1 MKKTKIFVMLLS
13 VTAALLAGC
22 TRLEEPVGGKEAVSG
37 KDGRVTFDVALSI
50 PTNDNP
56 ATKAMADDPDIRNI
70 YIVVFGSNN
79 YLNEFVKA
87 MPLNAYN
94 EPNLNAD
101 GSYKYEKVG
110 DVYKV
115 RFSLEQVDKQRY
127 VHVLANVPEGSV
139 PPEFG
144 YVDDVLGKNI
154 YSSEEEDGYWQYLSF
169 PSGIDSDAKDAF
181 DGLKLVRNFAKVSL
195 VADAGSGFTVL
206 GFDLYNVP
214 SRGSFAPFIGL
225 VSERTFQTEWENA
238 GAARDYAALLG
249 DYPGYLMYG
258 STLVSPSYT
267 ESNFPTIDPTADPP
281 YLEPSEP
288 KYCYEHPA
296 SEENPTYII
305 AKLEKG
311 GDGGKFYRLDLVDND
326 GKKSAII
333 RNYHYT
339 VTINS
344 IENDGHGTIEGAE
357 GDPSDYNFTL
367 KAENQNIPEIS
378 NYGAYMET
386 SYVEKVFTTKQ
397 DDVVFKYRY
406 DENISTS
413 LLSDYKSG
421 AVSAINGGG
430 EVHADW
436 PSDGTATGSPDGDG
450 WYTLTYD
457 VADPST
463 ANNFEV
469 LSTFTVTAGEGK
481 KMIRRVVNIISMKQ
495 KELQVNTWSHTDN
508 KLTLSFTLPDGL
520 RRSMFPLQFKF
531 QADDFDNEGRQILS
545 PQDGDLVSGYETT
558 STGSVIYFLKDY
570 EYNTYDSSE
579 GKTITIHFEA
589 PESVTPV
596 MYLTDRDNYFVPLKL
611 GKVFATGLS
620 ANAIA
625 NGTGRET
632 TFEFVTTSTSPITLG
647 LEDLTAVSSSTGI
660 LDGNKYTPNQAGT
673 QRIVLAATTISDPGT
688 VTLSMSGGGYDSP
701 APLTIPRYST
711 YVSGPVTLADKL
723 PLGTGKETTFSFNY
737 TARDLMPVTISAPEV
752 EIFADGSWHDG
763 SYTFT
768 PTAQGVQTF
777 TIKSKTNFKDAG
789 SISLSVL
796 HMTNP
801 ASVAIT
807 RPTSFIVPKNALT
820 LSGTTNFT
828 PPVYWRADSREST
841 SGVAGSSSYFS
852 SSTNTGNIAIDITLL
867 GNEDTTPVY
876 FLYTYTYRK
885 LVFIPV
891 TGYMMAQ
898 TTLGDLIGATSGS
911 PVNLN
916 FN

>member
-1 MKKTKIFVMLLS
+1 MLLS

-37 KDGRVTFDVALSI
+37 KDGRITFDVALSI

-56 ATKAMADDPDIRNI
+56 ATKAMADAPDIRNI

-87 MPLNAYN
+87 MPLNASN

-101 GSYKYEKVG
+101 GSYNYQKVDG
-110 DVYKV
+110 VYKV

-154 YSSEEEDGYWQYLSF
+154 YSSEGADGYWQYLSF
-169 PSGIDSDAKDAF
+169 PSGIDNDAKNTF
-181 DGLKLVRNFAKVSL
+181 NGLKLVRNFAKVSL
-195 VADAGSGFTVL
+195 VATAGSGFTVL

-214 SRGSFAPFIGL
+214 SRGSFAPFKGL
-225 VSERTFQTEWENA
+225 LSDRTFQTSWENA
-238 GAARDYAALLG
+238 GAARDYADLLAE
-249 DYPGYLMYG
+249 YPGHLMYG
-258 STLVSPSYT
+258 STLVSPSYVAGD
-267 ESNFPTIDPTADPP
+267 FPTIDPTADPP

-305 AKLEKG
+305 AKLEKD

-326 GKKSAII
+326 GKKSAVI
-333 RNYHYT
+333 RNYYYT
-339 VTINS
+339 VTVNS
-344 IENDGHGTIEGAE
+344 IETDGYDTPEEAE
-357 GDPSDYNFTL
+357 ANPSDYNFTL
-367 KAENQNIPEIS
+367 SKQTQDIPEIS
-378 NYGAYMET
+378 NYGAFMET
-386 SYVEKVFTTKQ
+386 SYLEKVFTTAQ
-397 DDVVFKYRY
+397 SGVEFKYRY
-406 DENISTS
+406 DVNTETS
-413 LLSDYKSG
+413 NASDYLPG
-421 AVSAINGGG
+421 VVSAINGDG
-430 EVHADW
+430 EVTW
-436 PSDGTATGSPDGDG
+436 TTGFDGVGTPDGDG

-457 VADPST
+457 VADPSA
-463 ANNFEV
+463 ANSAEV

-508 KLTLSFTLPDGL
+508 RLTLSFTLPDGL

-531 QADDFDNEGRQILS
+531 QADDADVSGQQILS
-545 PQDGDLVSGYETT
+545 PQDGDMVSGYEIT
-558 STGSVIYFLKDY
+558 SSGSVIYFLKDY
-570 EYNTYDSSE
+570 NYNTYESSV
-579 GKTITIHFEA
+579 GKTISVTFEA
-589 PESVTPV
+589 PKDVNPI
-596 MYLTDRDNYFVPLKL
+596 MYLTDRDNYFVPLML
-611 GKVFATGLS
+611 GKSFATGLS

-625 NGTGRET
+625 NGIEHET
-632 TFEFVTTSTSPITLG
+632 TFEFATTQTGQPITLD
-647 LEDLTAVSSSTGI
+647 LTNLTAVSSSTGT
-660 LDGNKYTPNQAGT
+660 LSGNTYMPTQAGT
-673 QRIVLAATTISDPGT
+673 QRIVLRASTKSDPGT
-688 VTLSMSGGGYDSP
+688 VSISMAGDSET
-701 APLTIPRYST
+701 LTIPRYST

-752 EIFADGSWHDG
+752 AIFADGSWHNG
-763 SYTFT
+763 GCTFT
-768 PTAQGVQTF
+768 PTAQGVQTL
-777 TIKSKTNFKDAG
+777 TIRSKTNFKDAG
-789 SISLSVL
+789 SISLSVPD
-796 HMTNP
+796 MTNP

-807 RPTSFIVPKNALT
+807 RPTSFIVPKEALS
-820 LSGTTNFT
+820 LSGTTHFE

-841 SGVAGSSSYFS
+841 SGVAGSSTYFNA
-852 SSTNTGNIAIDITLL
+852 TKNTGNISIDISRL
-867 GNEDTTPVY
+867 GNEDSTPVY
-876 FLYTYTYRK
+876 FLYSYTDRV
-885 LVFIPV
+885 LIFIPV
-891 TGYMMAQ
+891 TRYRMAQ
-898 TTLGDLIGATSGS
+898 TMLGDLIGATSES